1 MIESVFE
8 AYGEIYRNILNNI
21 YPAKNSTGFPE
32 RNLSV
37 NFTKAYEMIAAQKGQ
52 NAFSWFEFQF
62 GNSNNLHV
70 DAVLINKTTNE
81 LYVIESKRFSNP
93 TSKMKEIGEDIDRVH
108 SFVEELRGENL
119 QDKFRIKLDDFEHIY
134 GVILADVWT
143 ETPLKEEILQA
154 YKDGTLLERY
164 ADEIKHEREIDPV
177 SYYVQN
183 FCDNVDVQR
192 YNLVSFM
199 WELR

>member
-37 NFTKAYEMIAAQKGQ
+37 NFTKAYEAFAAQKGQ

-70 DAVLINKTTNE
+70 DAVLINKTTHE

-93 TSKMKEIGEDIDRVH
+93 MPKMREIGEDIDRVY
-108 SFVEELRGENL
+108 SLVEELRQENL
-119 QDKFRIKLDDFEHIY
+119 QDKFRIKLDDFEHKY

-154 YKDGTLLERY
+154 YKEGTLLDRY